1 MKVKMLE
8 VFQGTGVEA
17 TLLHDGIKV
26 NILEKGEEYL
36 VSDSLGAW
44 LVENHKAEEIKS
56 AEIPG
61 KVEEFI
67 PVNDESLPDFS
78 DSERIVE
85 PKKRG
90 RK

>member
-1 MKVKMLE
+1 MKVKMHE

-17 TLLHDGIKV
+17 TILHDGIKV
-26 NILEKGEEYL
+26 SILEKGEEYL

-44 LVENHKAEEIKS
+44 LVENGKAEEMKS
-56 AEIPG
+56 AEIPD
-61 KVEEFI
+61 KVDEFTTISEPLPEYHEEI
-67 PVNDESLPDFS
+67 H
-78 DSERIVE
+78 E

>member
-1 MKVKMLE
+1 MKVKMSE

-26 NILEKGEEYL
+26 SILEKGEEYL

-56 AEIPG
+56 AEIHG
-61 KVEEFI
+61 KVEEFTTI
-67 PVNDESLPDFS
+67 SEPLP
-78 DSERIVE
+78 EYREEPE